1 LRRLSNNRSVDQ
13 PTDKLNFSD
22 MSFGKYFTKGQKVFL
37 KRLYSDEEPPAVDT
51 ITGYAVHS
59 EPMQLDLALPY
70 GSDAADSYPFEPGMQ
85 FEIMTDSRGMGLR
98 LTASFV
104 EKISRQDIRLEFA
117 GDLEF
122 ISRRS
127 YQRVDVNA
135 WVGLQRGE
143 GSLAEMRQTWRDHL
157 EKIKSGVSAAELT
170 EFDKYLVN
178 LAGGGMRLPMQPP
191 VKMSELVLVYVSIG
205 DKKGIICGLA
215 EVIWVA
221 EEEQSNGL
229 QLTGLRFL
237 KILEEDQARLDAVVN
252 TLLDRLDKAGT

>member
-1 LRRLSNNRSVDQ
+1 
-13 PTDKLNFSD
+13 

-70 GSDAADSYPFEPGMQ
+70 DSDAADSYPFEPGMK
-85 FEIMTDSRGMGLR
+85 FEIMTDSKGMGLR

-135 WVGLQRGE
+135 WVGMKRGE
-143 GSLAEMRQTWRDHL
+143 DNLSELRQRWREHT
-157 EKIKSGVSAAELT
+157 EQIKSGVSAAEFV
-170 EFDKYLVN
+170 EFDKHLVN

-191 VKMSELVLVYVSIG
+191 VKMSELVLLYVSIG

-215 EVIWVA
+215 EVLWVD

-229 QLTGLRFL
+229 QLAGLRFL

-252 TLLDRLDKAGT
+252 GLLDRLDKAAT

>member
-1 LRRLSNNRSVDQ
+1 
-13 PTDKLNFSD
+13 
-22 MSFGKYFTKGQKVFL
+22 MSFGEYFIKGQK
-37 KRLYSDEEPPAVDT
+37 DT
-51 ITGYAVHS
+51 IPGYAVHS

-157 EKIKSGVSAAELT
+157 EKIKLREGLPP
-170 EFDKYLVN
+170 
-178 LAGGGMRLPMQPP
+178 MRGKA
-191 VKMSELVLVYVSIG
+191 VVLLH
-205 DKKGIICGLA
+205 GLA
-215 EVIWVA
+215 APRW
-221 EEEQSNGL
+221 SMKS
-229 QLTGLRFL
+229 L
-237 KILEEDQARLDAVVN
+237 KKLF
-252 TLLDRLDKAGT
+252 